1 MFGGEA
7 DEEYVVDFTE
17 MAAERKSTR
26 SGPALSLD
34 LASFQA
40 LRKARKRGRLARH

>member
-7 DEEYVVDFTE
+7 YEEYVVDFTE
-17 MAAERKSTR
+17 MATERKSAP
-26 SGPALSLD
+26 SGRALSLA